1 MKIGRFVVISWRST
15 SDTPAGRP
23 GANRLIHMHRSFER
37 DVAALEN
44 IFHFTD
50 EFASANK
57 IGKSATFAMNL
68 AIEELFTNIVK
79 YSADS
84 GNDISIHLDI
94 AGNDLVIKITDF
106 DVERFDITE
115 WSKVDVDRSLEERKV
130 GGIGLHLVRNM
141 VDKITYEYEARTAC
155 ITLVKHLEDLN
166 V

>member
-1 MKIGRFVVISWRST
+1 
-15 SDTPAGRP
+15 
-23 GANRLIHMHRSFER
+23 MHKSFKR
-37 DVAALEN
+37 DVAALEK
-44 IFHFTD
+44 IFRFTN
-50 EFASANK
+50 EFSSAKK
-57 IGKSATFAMNL
+57 ISKSATFAMNL
-68 AIEELFTNIVK
+68 AIEELFTNIIK
-79 YSADS
+79 YSADN

-115 WSKVDVDRSLEERKV
+115 SSKIDVGKSLEERKV

-141 VDKITYEYEARTAC
+141 VDKITYEYEGRTAC